1 MLYTLINTSSPA
13 TRHLTSSRCSTLS
26 CNSNSTSTGGGA
38 PISSST
44 SRTGGSSGRL
54 VASSAL
60 VLRSCSRSFGRD
72 NSSRALVVA
81 RADGRDDVDGNAA
94 AGGFAQGG
102 GDDSLVQVS
111 VERVQSMKNAASVL
125 YLSIKDGS
133 GSLMPV
139 YVGEAE
145 SVALEMELSNKRNTP
160 RPIMYDLFK
169 SFIQTAKYQLS
180 HVVIND
186 LKAKTYHATCY
197 FQMQSHQDDSP
208 DGEKGADLSDANSGA
223 GGVPMVIELDSRPSD
238 ALNLA
243 VRFNRPVYVTRKVLE
258 KAKAFIIPA
267 ETLLSLGE
275 EEERDG
281 RREGAELPKIM
292 SRTSALSKEAA
303 QQIEASVRKLLAGY
317 VNSNMVELQARLQ
330 VAINEERFEDAAKI
344 RDSIESMLSKDRL
357 NAVCVAMESA
367 VDGKR
372 YEEAAV
378 LRNTF
383 LFLKENKERE
393 MEKNKQ
399 E

>member
-1 MLYTLINTSSPA
+1 
-13 TRHLTSSRCSTLS
+13 
-26 CNSNSTSTGGGA
+26 
-38 PISSST
+38 
-44 SRTGGSSGRL
+44 
-54 VASSAL
+54 
-60 VLRSCSRSFGRD
+60 
-72 NSSRALVVA
+72 
-81 RADGRDDVDGNAA
+81 
-94 AGGFAQGG
+94 
-102 GDDSLVQVS
+102 
-111 VERVQSMKNAASVL
+111 
-125 YLSIKDGS
+125 
-133 GSLMPV
+133 
-139 YVGEAE
+139 
-145 SVALEMELSNKRNTP
+145 
-160 RPIMYDLFK
+160 
-169 SFIQTAKYQLS
+169 
-180 HVVIND
+180 
-186 LKAKTYHATCY
+186 
-197 FQMQSHQDDSP
+197 
-208 DGEKGADLSDANSGA
+208 
-223 GGVPMVIELDSRPSD
+223 MVIELDSRPSD

-243 VRFNRPVYVTRKVLE
+243 VRFNRPMYVTRKVLE